1 VASFRAKPHPGGNHK
16 WDHVNSLDKLVRQ
29 VYKGRM
35 ALLVRNGEIVTASE
49 RYVADILCAD
59 ETITRI
65 EPNISPPPGAE
76 VIDAT
81 GKYVFPGFIDPHV
94 HIYLPCMGTF
104 AKDTHETAS
113 QAALVGGTTTL
124 IEMLGPDHN
133 QEPMAGFE
141 LWLGKAQGHCA
152 CDFTFHMTV
161 SRYDKAA
168 EKQLTEI
175 VKRGVGSFKIYLA
188 YKGAF
193 GLDDQELY
201 RTLRLAKQLGVIT
214 TAHCENAD
222 LIQERQ
228 NQLLAEGKTGPEW
241 HHDSRPPIVEAEG
254 VHHLMTFAELLDA
267 HVYIVHL
274 SCEEALRAAVAGKG
288 RGVKVWA
295 ETLIQYLLLDK
306 TYAERPNFEGAKYVM
321 SPPLRDHSNQN
332 VLWNGLRDGVIST
345 LASDHAPFDFATQK
359 RMGEQDFTKIPNG
372 IPSLE
377 DRVNA
382 FYTYGVKRG
391 RVDLHRFVDAASTQA
406 AKLFGLFPRKGT
418 IQPGSDADLV
428 VYDPDY
434 RGTLSVKTQTMNVD
448 YNPFE
453 GMAIEGRP
461 HIVSVR
467 GQVAVRDGRFV
478 GQTGRG
484 RFLPREPSH
493 F

>member
-1 VASFRAKPHPGGNHK
+1 
-16 WDHVNSLDKLVRQ
+16 
-29 VYKGRM
+29 M
-35 ALLVRNGEIVTASE
+35 ALLVKNGEIVTASD
-49 RYVADILCAD
+49 RYVADIFCAD

-65 EPNISPPPGAE
+65 EPNIPPPPGAE

-113 QAALVGGTTTL
+113 EAALVGGTTTL
-124 IEMLGPDHN
+124 IEMPGPDRS
-133 QEPMAGFE
+133 QEPMDGFE

-168 EKQLTEI
+168 EKQLAEI
-175 VKRGVGSFKIYLA
+175 VKRGVSSFKIYLA
-188 YKGAF
+188 YKDAL

-214 TAHCENAD
+214 SAHCENAD

-228 NQLLAEGKTGPEW
+228 SQLLADGKTGPEW
-241 HHDSRPPIVEAEG
+241 HHDSQPPIVEAEG

-321 SPPLRDHSNQN
+321 SPPLRDRSNQN
-332 VLWNGLRDGVIST
+332 VLWNGLRDGVIGT
-345 LASDHAPFDFATQK
+345 PASDHAPFDFATQK
-359 RMGEQDFTKIPNG
+359 RMGERDFPKIPNG
-372 IPSLE
+372 IPALE
-377 DRVNA
+377 DRMNA
-382 FYTYGVKRG
+382 FYTCSVKRG
-391 RVDLHRFVDAASTQA
+391 RVDLHRFVDAAGTQA
-406 AKLFGLFPRKGT
+406 ASLFGLFPRKGT

-428 VYDPDY
+428 VYDPNY

-461 HIVSVR
+461 HIVTVR

-478 GQTGRG
+478 GQAGRG

-493 F
+493 C